1 MIILNGTKAEHL
13 DMLDGG
19 IIQRL
24 LEEKWKTF
32 ARLQFLKRLA
42 ILFVHL
48 FVLSAAVY
56 SRPDRTRSLMPPVD
70 ELEPL
75 DYSRFCF
82 EIITCLS
89 CFGFLIVQQN
99 AEIKN
104 LGLAGFLRQ
113 LVTKLYLNL
122 MSIILSCYCV
132 ECSTDTQSS
141 QGDIPDIQFPDVI
154 VHTIPIDGR

>member
-1 MIILNGTKAEHL
+1 
-13 DMLDGG
+13 MLDGG

-32 ARLQFLKRLA
+32 AQLQFLKRLA

-113 LVTKLYLNL
+113 LVKILNLHL
-122 MSIILSCYCV
+122 MSII
-132 ECSTDTQSS
+132 
-141 QGDIPDIQFPDVI
+141 
-154 VHTIPIDGR
+154 